1 MRHHVHA
8 RKIGRSPSHRIAM
21 YRNLVTSLLEHE
33 RIETTM
39 AKAKEVRR
47 LADRMIT
54 LGKRGDL
61 HARRRA
67 LRVIR
72 RREVAEKVFDELAQR
87 YENRPGGYTRVLR
100 TRNRVGDGAAMSVVE
115 LVDAEPPK
123 ARGSSNSAESD

>member
-1 MRHHVHA
+1 
-8 RKIGRSPSHRIAM
+8 M

-33 RIETTM
+33 RIETTEV
-39 AKAKEVRR
+39 KAKEVRR
-47 LADRMIT
+47 LADKMIT

-72 RREVAEKVFDELAQR
+72 RREITEKVFDQLAKR
-87 YENRPGGYTRVLR
+87 YENRAGGYTRVLK

-115 LVDAEPPK
+115 LVDSPAPTS
-123 ARGSSNSAESD
+123 RTSSTAPSSD